1 MFTTMTLKNI
11 SFLLVSLLCLSACD
25 SGDILDQE
33 LSTSDLGR
41 TVKLTATMSGV
52 DSWDSKYAVSLAGFV
67 PGDNYAHVVRTLP
80 ATTADGSQV
89 ELVLS
94 NIDDE
99 VMTVEL
105 AITNRLRER
114 IITLAR
120 VNLED
125 YADNPDTIRMDLG
138 HFDVSRFGAL
148 QMGLFDMAC
157 IQCHGGN
164 GRSAAGLNLTA
175 GNTVANLVDV
185 PSTRC
190 DGMMRVVS
198 GDASASLL
206 HQILAEGGESILGYN
221 HTEVL
226 SSQFKENTDEVRSLL
241 DEWIERL
248 KIED

>member
-11 SFLLVSLLCLSACD
+11 SFLLVSQLCLSACD

-99 VMTVEL
+99 VKTVEL

-138 HFDVSRFGAL
+138 HLDVSRFGAL

-175 GNTVANLVDV
+175 GQSLGHLVDM
-185 PSTRC
+185 PSTSLS
-190 DGMMRVVS
+190 GAQRVVS
-198 GDASASLL
+198 GDAEGSLL
-206 HQILAEGGESILGYN
+206 HQILNPGGEDILHYN
-221 HTEVL
+221 HTEVV
-226 SSQFKENTDEVRSLL
+226 SSQFKENLLEVLQL
-241 DEWIERL
+241 IDDWINKL
-248 KIED
+248 

>member
-52 DSWDSKYAVSLAGFV
+52 ASWDSKYAVSLAGFV

-99 VMTVEL
+99 VKTVEL

-138 HFDVSRFGAL
+138 HLDVSRFGAL

-175 GNTVANLVDV
+175 GQSLGHLVDM
-185 PSTRC
+185 PSTSKSDAR
-190 DGMMRVVS
+190 RVVS
-198 GDASASLL
+198 GDAEGSLL
-206 HQILAEGGESILGYN
+206 HQILNEGGEDILHYN
-221 HTEVL
+221 HTEVV
-226 SSQFKENTDEVRSLL
+226 SSQFKENLLEVLQL
-241 DEWIERL
+241 IDDWINKL
-248 KIED
+248 

>member
-1 MFTTMTLKNI
+1 MTNK
-11 SFLLVSLLCLSACD
+11 FLIKTWHVFVFLFLCLASCD
-25 SGDILDQE
+25 SGDIEESSYSVQDK
-33 LSTSDLGR
+33 GKV
-41 TVKLTATMSGV
+41 VKLTAHVSGV
-52 DSWDSKYAVSLAGFV
+52 GSWGNGYSVALAGFAK
-67 PGDNYAHVVRTLP
+67 DDKYATMQRALP
-80 ATTADGSQV
+80 ASTADDTDVALTLNNITEHIESV
-89 ELVLS
+89 EF
-94 NIDDE
+94 
-99 VMTVEL
+99 
-105 AITNRLRER
+105 AITNNLRKR
-114 IITLAR
+114 IITLGRITMADY
-120 VNLED
+120 ED
-125 YADNPDTIRMDLG
+125 EQDTIHMDLG
-138 HFDVSRFGAL
+138 NLDLSRLGVL
-148 QMGLFDMAC
+148 QHGLFDVAC

-198 GDASASLL
+198 GDASSSLL

>member
-1 MFTTMTLKNI
+1 MTLKNI

-99 VMTVEL
+99 VKTVEL

-120 VNLED
+120 VNIED

-138 HFDVSRFGAL
+138 HLDVSRFGAL

-175 GNTVANLVDV
+175 GQSLGHLVDM
-185 PSTRC
+185 PSTSKS
-190 DGMMRVVS
+190 DAHRVVS
-198 GDASASLL
+198 GDAEGSLL
-206 HQILAEGGESILGYN
+206 HQILNEGGEDILHYN
-221 HTEVL
+221 HTEVV
-226 SSQFKENTDEVRSLL
+226 SSQFKENLLEVLQL
-241 DEWIERL
+241 IDDWINKL
-248 KIED
+248 